1 MNKPFELR
9 HGLPAEAVDKLNG
22 VFRAWPQIDAVI
34 LYGSRAKGN
43 YRTGSDIDL
52 CIRAKALT
60 LPDLLEIEDQIDELL
75 LPWKVDLSL
84 VDHIDNPALLD
95 HIQRVGTVFYQKP

>member
-1 MNKPFELR
+1 MNESSEHC
-9 HGLPAEAVDKLNG
+9 HGLPAEAIDKLNG
-22 VFRAWPQIDAVI
+22 VFRAWPQIESVI

-52 CIRAKALT
+52 CIRAEALR
-60 LPDLLEIEDQIDELL
+60 LPDLLAIENQIDELL

-84 VDHIDNPALLD
+84 IDHIDNPDLLD
-95 HIQRVGTVFYQKP
+95 HIRRVGTVFYQRP